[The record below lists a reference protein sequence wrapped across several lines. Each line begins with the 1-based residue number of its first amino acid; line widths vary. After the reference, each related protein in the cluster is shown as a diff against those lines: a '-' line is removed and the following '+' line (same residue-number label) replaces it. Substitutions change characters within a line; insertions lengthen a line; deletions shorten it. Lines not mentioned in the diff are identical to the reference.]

1 MLTGLCSLLPMLTS
15 VDEVLLISKEVG
27 GVGGMD
33 GGWGGGCRVDHIWGM
48 IYDRK
53 SAEVMEAR
61 VPLHFGQTLAL
72 NHSPLS
78 ENDMHY

>member
-1 MLTGLCSLLPMLTS
+1 MECY
-15 VDEVLLISKEVG
+15 
-27 GVGGMD
+27 
-33 GGWGGGCRVDHIWGM
+33 VDHIWGM
-48 IYDRK
+48 IYDEK
-53 SAEVMEAR
+53 CSEVMEAR

>member
-15 VDEVLLISKEVG
+15 VDEVLLISKEEG
-27 GVGGMD
+27 GGGC
-33 GGWGGGCRVDHIWGM
+33 GGCRVDHIWGM